1 MAAPSR
7 VSARNVL
14 AREIKFAAPR
24 RAIGFGRPQSRAHAQ
39 PRRAHRKGAALSAG
53 TCAMESTILYIS
65 LIVLTAAVAIVVWI
79 ALNMPATW

>member
-1 MAAPSR
+1 

-14 AREIKFAAPR
+14 ACEIKFAAAS

-39 PRRAHRKGAALSAG
+39 PGRAHRKGAALPGG
-53 TCAMESTILYIS
+53 TCPMESTILYIS
-65 LIVLTAAVAIVVWI
+65 LIALAAAAAIVVWI